1 MKQIVNSEEMK
12 YCDSNTILHFG
23 VPSIVLMERAA
34 LSVVSQMP
42 KELSYGGRILI
53 VCGSGNNG
61 ADGLAAARLLNQQGC
76 EVTVAKM
83 PDHGKRTSENQT
95 QLNILNNYQI
105 KVLDHIP
112 QPDVYDCVIDA
123 LFGVGLSRPPEGEYA
138 EWIDAMNKKSGFKVA
153 VDVPSGVSSDTG
165 QVYSSA
171 FKADL
176 TVTFACLKIGHIL
189 HPGCELCGKVAAAQI
204 GITNESWLMRRPSC
218 YMLEKEDLKEL
229 PVRPARSNK
238 GTFGRVLVIAGSR
251 NMAGAALFGAK
262 AAYRTGCGLVKIYT
276 PKENR
281 IIFQTARPEANLSVY
296 DDKEQIWE
304 GEADDN
310 QIQEWKS
317 SFADAIKWAD
327 VVVIGPGIGTGRAA
341 RCMVEQ
347 TLEKSHVPTVLDA
360 DALNIIAK
368 TPELLQGAASK
379 LIITPHLGEM
389 GRLIKKQIPEI
400 QNNMIKAASDFASQ
414 YRLICVLKDAVTVTA
429 SPDTVYLNTA
439 GCSAMAKGGSGDVLT
454 GIIAA
459 LAAQG
464 MEPEKAAAFGVYIH
478 GLAGEMA
485 AQQKGEYS
493 VLATDLIESIGSI
506 MKAGNLE

>member
-1 MKQIVNSEEMK
+1 MKRIVNSEEMK

-34 LSVVSQMP
+34 LSVVSRML

-83 PDHGKRTSENQT
+83 PDHGKSTSENQT

-105 KVLDHIP
+105 KVIDHIP
-112 QPDVYDCVIDA
+112 KQDAYDCVIDA
-123 LFGVGLSRPPEGEYA
+123 LFGVGLSRPPKGEYA
-138 EWIDAMNKKSGFKVA
+138 EWIDTMNKKSGFKVA

-176 TVTFACLKIGHIL
+176 TVTFAYLKIGHIL
-189 HPGCELCGKVAAAQI
+189 YPGCELCGKVAAAQI
-204 GITNESWLMRRPSC
+204 GITDESWLTRRPSC

-251 NMAGAALFGAK
+251 NMAGAALFSAK

-281 IIFQTARPEANLSVY
+281 IILQTALPEAILSVY
-296 DDKEQIWE
+296 DDEQIWE
-304 GEADDN
+304 GEA
-310 QIQEWKS
+310 ES
-317 SFADAIKWAD
+317 SFAEAIEWAD

-347 TLEKSHVPTVLDA
+347 TLEKSRVPTILDA

-368 TPELLQGAASK
+368 TPKLLQGAASK

-389 GRLIKKQIPEI
+389 ERLIKKQIPEI
-400 QNNMIKAASDFASQ
+400 QNNMIKTASDFASQ
-414 YRLICVLKDAVTVTA
+414 YHLICVLKDAVTVTA

-464 MEPEKAAAFGVYIH
+464 MEPKKAAAFGVYIH
-478 GLAGEMA
+478 GLAGEAA